1 MWLSGCGQRWQFR
14 VFPRLNLIL
23 LENDDVLRKSV
34 VLAACVLALNSPVWA
49 SPLQTYDFGQPA
61 PAAKAS
67 RSVEVVMGDM
77 TFTPKAIEIKAGE
90 TVRFVLVN
98 KGQLLHEFN
107 IGDAAMHAKHQQEM
121 LQMQQSGMLTPTSVK
136 EMDHSAM
143 AGMDHGAMGHNMES
157 DMKSGM
163 KHDDPNSVLVEPGK
177 TAELTWTFSKATNL
191 EFACNIPGHYQAGMV
206 GKLTVSQ

>member
-1 MWLSGCGQRWQFR
+1 MF
-14 VFPRLNLIL
+14 
-23 LENDDVLRKSV
+23 LRKSL
-34 VLAACVLALNSPVWA
+34 VLAACVWALSSQVGA
-49 SPLQTYDFGQPA
+49 SPAPTYDFGQPA
-61 PAAKAS
+61 PAAKAN

-77 TFTPKAIEIKAGE
+77 SFTPKAIDIKAGE

-107 IGDAAMHAKHQQEM
+107 LGDAAMHARHQQEM
-121 LQMQQSGMLTPTSVK
+121 LQMQQSGMLTPTGVK

-143 AGMDHGAMGHNMES
+143 AGMGHGAMGH
-157 DMKSGM
+157 DMQSGM
-163 KHDDPNSVLVEPGK
+163 QHDDPNSVLVEPGK
-177 TAELTWTFSKATNL
+177 TAELTWVFTKATSL

>member
-1 MWLSGCGQRWQFR
+1 MF
-14 VFPRLNLIL
+14 
-23 LENDDVLRKSV
+23 LRKSL
-34 VLAACVLALNSPVWA
+34 VLTACLLVLSSPVRA
-49 SPLQTYDFGQPA
+49 SPTMTYDFGQPA
-61 PAAKAS
+61 PAAKAT

-77 TFTPKAIEIKAGE
+77 SFTPKAIDIKAGE

-107 IGDAAMHAKHQQEM
+107 LGDSAMHAKHQQEM
-121 LQMQQSGMLTPTSVK
+121 LKMQQSGMLTPTGMK
-136 EMDHSAM
+136 NMDHDSM
-143 AGMDHGAMGHNMES
+143 AGMDHGM
-157 DMKSGM
+157 M

-177 TAELTWTFSKATNL
+177 TAELTWTFTKATNL

>member
-1 MWLSGCGQRWQFR
+1 ML
-14 VFPRLNLIL
+14 
-23 LENDDVLRKSV
+23 LRKSLV
-34 VLAACVLALNSPVWA
+34 RAVCLLVLSSPAWA
-49 SPLQTYDFGQPA
+49 SPSPTYDFGQPA
-61 PAAKAS
+61 PAAKAT

-77 TFTPKAIEIKAGE
+77 SFTPKAIDIKAGE

-107 IGDAAMHAKHQQEM
+107 LDDAAMHASHQQEM
-121 LQMQQSGMLTPTSVK
+121 MKIQRSGMLTPTGIAD
-136 EMDHSAM
+136 MDYGSMPGMEHSSQ
-143 AGMDHGAMGHNMES
+143 GH
-157 DMKSGM
+157 GM

-177 TAELTWTFSKATNL
+177 TTELTWTFSKATNL

>member
-1 MWLSGCGQRWQFR
+1 MF
-14 VFPRLNLIL
+14 
-23 LENDDVLRKSV
+23 LRKRL
-34 VLAACVLALNSPVWA
+34 VLAACLLTLSLGLAA
-49 SPLQTYDFGQPA
+49 SPAQTYDFGQPA
-61 PAAKAS
+61 TAARAT

-77 TFTPKAIEIKAGE
+77 SFDPKAIEIKAGE

-107 IGDAAMHAKHQQEM
+107 LGDAAMHAQHQQEM
-121 LQMQQSGMLTPTSVK
+121 LQMQQSGMLMPTGMKAMDHGSMAT
-136 EMDHSAM
+136 MDHSSE
-143 AGMDHGAMGHNMES
+143 GH
-157 DMKSGM
+157 GM

-177 TAELTWTFSKATNL
+177 TTELTWTFTKATNL

>member
-1 MWLSGCGQRWQFR
+1 MF
-14 VFPRLNLIL
+14 
-23 LENDDVLRKSV
+23 LRKSLV
-34 VLAACVLALNSPVWA
+34 RVACLLALSSPAWA
-49 SPLQTYDFGQPA
+49 SAAPTYDFGQSA
-61 PAAKAS
+61 PAAKAT

-77 TFTPKAIEIKAGE
+77 SFTPKAIDIKAGE

-107 IGDAAMHAKHQQEM
+107 LGDAAMHARHQQEM
-121 LQMQQSGMLTPTSVK
+121 MKMQQSGMLTPTGIAD
-136 EMDHSAM
+136 MDHGSM
-143 AGMDHGAMGHNMES
+143 PGMDH
-157 DMKSGM
+157 GM

-177 TAELTWTFSKATNL
+177 TAELTWTFTKATNL

>member
-1 MWLSGCGQRWQFR
+1 MFLR
-14 VFPRLNLIL
+14 NL
-23 LENDDVLRKSV
+23 
-34 VLAACVLALNSPVWA
+34 LAAGLLALS
-49 SPLQTYDFGQPA
+49 SPLWAAPGHSYDFGQPA

-77 TFTPKAIEIKAGE
+77 SFTPKAIAIKAGE

-107 IGDAAMHAKHQQEM
+107 LGDAAMHASHQQEM
-121 LQMQQSGMLTPTSVK
+121 LKMQQSGMLTPTGVK
-136 EMDHSAM
+136 AMDHGAM
-143 AGMDHGAMGHNMES
+143 AGMDHSSHGQA
-157 DMKSGM
+157 M
-163 KHDDPNSVLVEPGK
+163 KHDDPNSVLVEPGQ
-177 TAELTWTFSKATNL
+177 TAELTWTFSKATSL